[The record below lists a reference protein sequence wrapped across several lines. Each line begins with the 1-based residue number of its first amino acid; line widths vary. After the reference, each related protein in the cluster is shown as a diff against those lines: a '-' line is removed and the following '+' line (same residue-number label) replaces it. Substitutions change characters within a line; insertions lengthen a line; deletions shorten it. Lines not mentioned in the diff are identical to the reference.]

1 MFTPPPR
8 RYRLPGAAFVTMRH
22 LRSLAQF
29 VAEGLGYTVTSPDV
43 ESAQGDPSTPY
54 LRWKPQGVPGPP
66 GDRGTPGPDGPP
78 GFPPEDPGPPGDPGI
93 NGPPGP
99 DGTPTPG
106 DEGDAGDPGM
116 DGPKGEEGNP
126 GADGPAGPP
135 GNPGPDGPPGS
146 PNPGEPGDPGPPG
159 PDGIEFE
166 GLPGADG
173 DPTKTAV
180 LHTVSRGIV
189 AMHAMEGGEVLFK
202 DVITLPIAPHGHGS
216 AQVDPIFRDVCEAG
230 SLFVQHAFL
239 PGSAARLGV
248 AVQMSA
254 ERVWLEA
261 QIVPAPRRDTLV
273 TVTIAG
279 VRKGFAG
286 AKLMRCTPE
295 QMRRNKQFY
304 AGAYK
309 AAA

>member
-1 MFTPPPR
+1 
-8 RYRLPGAAFVTMRH
+8 
-22 LRSLAQF
+22 
-29 VAEGLGYTVTSPDV
+29 
-43 ESAQGDPSTPY
+43 
-54 LRWKPQGVPGPP
+54 
-66 GDRGTPGPDGPP
+66 
-78 GFPPEDPGPPGDPGI
+78 
-93 NGPPGP
+93 
-99 DGTPTPG
+99 
-106 DEGDAGDPGM
+106 
-116 DGPKGEEGNP
+116 
-126 GADGPAGPP
+126 
-135 GNPGPDGPPGS
+135 
-146 PNPGEPGDPGPPG
+146 
-159 PDGIEFE
+159 
-166 GLPGADG
+166 
-173 DPTKTAV
+173 
-180 LHTVSRGIV
+180 
-189 AMHAMEGGEVLFK
+189 MHAMEGGEVLFK